1 MSPAKIGKLNRLEVR
16 KVWEGEA
23 RDFTPWLRDNIDVIG
38 DAVRLE
44 IINPL
49 SEQST
54 GSFSVDIKAELSTG
68 EIVVIE
74 NQYGNSDHK
83 HLGQLITYLCSFEAA
98 VGIWIV
104 EKANYE
110 HISAINWLNEFASG
124 INFYLLKLEAIQI
137 GDSLPAPLLTLVA
150 GPSETAR
157 SVGKVKKEDEEKRNA
172 RYDFGTRLLD
182 ECKLKGLKRFGSSS
196 PSKDAFISS
205 ASGVITGV
213 GYYFWINQTTVR
225 IELRIDLGKDSE
237 LINVLILHRLMEFQS
252 EIELGFG
259 GDLVFAE
266 MEGSRLCSIRAT
278 YETGGYSSEPEQQTA
293 AISEAVDAMI
303 RLEKVTLPLLKKVN
317 LESIKSKAAVQM
329 KELDE
334 SANDE

>member
-1 MSPAKIGKLNRLEVR
+1 MSTAKIGKLNRLEVR

-23 RDFTPWLRDNIDVIG
+23 KDFTPWLRDNIDVIG
-38 DAVRLE
+38 DAVKLE

-49 SEQST
+49 SEQSA

-68 EIVVIE
+68 EVVVIE
-74 NQYGNSDHK
+74 NQYGSSDHK

-110 HISAINWLNEFASG
+110 HISAINWLNEFSSG

-172 RYDFGTRLLD
+172 RYDFGTRLLE
-182 ECKLKGLKRFGSSS
+182 ECKQKGLTRFGSSS

-205 ASGVITGV
+205 ASGVIPGV
-213 GYYFWINQTTVR
+213 GYFFWINQTTLR

-237 LINVLILHRLMEFQS
+237 LINVMILERLLEFQI
-252 EIELGFG
+252 EIEEGFG
-259 GDLVFAE
+259 GQLDFSE
-266 MEGSRLCSIRAT
+266 MKGSRLCSIRVAF
-278 YETGGYSSEPEQQTA
+278 ETGGYSSEPDQQAA

-317 LESIKSKAAVQM
+317 LDTIRIKAAAKA
-329 KELDE
+329 KELEE
-334 SANDE
+334 SDNNE